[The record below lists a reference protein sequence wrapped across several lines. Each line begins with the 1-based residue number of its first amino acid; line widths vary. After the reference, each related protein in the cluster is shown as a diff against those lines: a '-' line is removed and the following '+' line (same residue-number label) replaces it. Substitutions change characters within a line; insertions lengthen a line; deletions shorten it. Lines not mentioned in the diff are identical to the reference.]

1 MDIILNN
8 YFQKFIFEQDLD
20 KKNLEKNFEKFINYI
35 CLSSKNILNFDLF
48 SSCVGNGDDAGI
60 DGFAL
65 SINNRYIN
73 NISELTTLIN
83 AGMDFSIEFFFIQ
96 SKTSEAFTTKEIGTF
111 GDGVAD
117 MFRPIDVTK
126 KKMNELVTEKY
137 NMVQKILQNYE
148 FIKTIK
154 INLYYITPGTYIED
168 DNHISTKNRIME
180 TLLLLDVFK
189 KDDICIQILDK
200 AFIRKQYELTKVQ
213 NSATFT
219 LNNKIEIPYIDD
231 VKESYF
237 AILPIKEYLKIIIDD
252 SDRIRR
258 GIFELNVRDFAGS
271 EDNRVNQDIIHTI
284 NSDHK
289 ETFGLLNNGI
299 TIVGKS
305 LDKGQGQYT
314 IKNFYI
320 VNGCQTTNI
329 LYQNRN
335 LINEEMWISV
345 KIVIT
350 QNDKIIK
357 DIVKATNN
365 QTEVQEIQLLSM
377 DEYQEE
383 LESFYNTYDAFTHL
397 YYERRDGQY
406 RDRQDV
412 ESSKIISPE
421 LQMKCFASV
430 FLTSPHIASRFVGK
444 LQEEISKKIFV
455 NDHKPIMYYTAS
467 FLNYRIE
474 NAFRNELIEQAYYK
488 FKYHIEMIISHL
500 VWVKEKTPPANSR
513 KMEDYCLK
521 LLNAVNDDNSFLSLL
536 EAAKTCVKDVIKN
549 LNNTEA
555 NKTLGIVNELLLY
568 SEIEWNEKDINQ
580 ATVFIAQID
589 EYLIPFYNM
598 GFFDGD
604 LRYNY
609 GTNLNFL
616 ETFIAN
622 KPTIKKLISPDFFS
636 EIRADLDEKNR
647 QCRKEKS
654 FLIYN
659 KFNKDLKTLVSNKLG
674 IAQNFKQRHSTD
686 NNF

>member
-8 YFQKFIFEQDLD
+8 YFQKFITEQNLD

-83 AGMDFSIEFFFIQ
+83 TGMEFSIEFFFIQ

-117 MFRPIDVTK
+117 MFRPDYVTK
-126 KKMNELVTEKY
+126 KKMNELITEKY

-168 DNHISTKNRIME
+168 DNHISTKNRIIE
-180 TLLLLDVFK
+180 TLLLLDIFK

-213 NSATFT
+213 NSATFE
-219 LNNKIEIPYIDD
+219 LNNKIEIPYIDG
-231 VKESYF
+231 VEESYF
-237 AILPIKEYLKIIIDD
+237 AIMPIKEYLKIIIDD

-271 EDNRVNQDIIHTI
+271 EDNRVNQDIIQTL
-284 NSDHK
+284 NSEHK

-305 LDKGQGQYT
+305 LSKGQGQYT

-383 LESFYNTYDAFTHL
+383 LESFYNTYDSFTQL

-444 LQEEISKKIFV
+444 LQEEVSKKIFV
-455 NDHKPIMYYTAS
+455 IDHRPIMYYTAS

-474 NAFRNELIEQAYYK
+474 NAFNNEFIEQTFYK

-500 VWVKEKTPPANSR
+500 VWFKEKTPPANSR

-521 LLNAVNDDNSFLSLL
+521 LLNAVNDDNSFFSLL
-536 EAAKTCVKDVIKN
+536 NTAKTCVQDVIKN

-598 GFFDGD
+598 GYFDGD
-604 LRYNY
+604 LRYNFE
-609 GTNLNFL
+609 TNLSYL
-616 ETFIAN
+616 ETFITT
-622 KPTIKKLISPDFFS
+622 KPTIKKMLAPDFFS

-647 QCRKEKS
+647 QSRKEKS
-654 FLIYN
+654 SLIHK
-659 KFNKDLKTLVSNKLG
+659 KFNTDLKTLVANKLEL
-674 IAQNFKQRHSTD
+674 AQNFKQRHSTD
-686 NNF
+686 NNI